1 MAIYTPGIDY
11 SATANAI
18 ARENNVKQIGHSID
32 QQNLN
37 TQALKRQGQSL
48 DLQQRSLDV
57 QGDMLVGNII
67 TQISG
72 QAMQLGTT
80 LKAKAQQAEMATA
93 KTSAVDA
100 ANQFREMIAESI
112 LNGGTKAVQGADGVW
127 DIQMDQGLEQWR
139 AGQLEA
145 IASSSDSKEVKQ
157 WRMQALNDTY
167 ASGQSQVISGIL
179 NKTQATIEQQYD
191 LNLAS
196 ALQTDS
202 QSGSYD
208 MGAAV
213 ISSRSDFSD
222 LQKQVAFASYQ
233 KSVDK
238 RFQTTQVSNLAFT
251 EGIEK
256 ATEYAYNLKGFSP
269 EEIQGF
275 VATAT
280 KTDQQVTAAIATST
294 ASIMSKGLEAGAS
307 PAELYKAV
315 EDRVDGMPEDRRQAA
330 IDTAKAT
337 HTAWATKQGYALA
350 NADLQS
356 VDAAYLTKQRDSIT
370 KKGGALHQSIFDGL
384 DQTAATFGAMY
395 DKRIDEL
402 NRLEKTQLENLSKA
416 QIKENKTILDASLA
430 MLKNGDI
437 SPTMAMQ
444 AVRGL
449 NAQATESN
457 EDDLYQME
465 MLTKINDEIVPERY
479 KPLTTK
485 FLSEMESLKFGMKV
499 DNKKGLTEEQT
510 SQIAEARD
518 YANTAVANI
527 FMNTAANEI
536 TPKEVADQLGI
547 IKSTFIAKSVKSLES
562 GEVVDRWSLFND
574 KDATDDALAKNHEF
588 GGLATIAVQMDQ
600 SGNIQWSNPDQ
611 KATYD
616 AVAGQLANELKTL
629 GIQVTSESSP
639 LVINGVPKPVPI
651 FKAKLGINDLYA
663 EFMGTKKDDR
673 PEQWVTVNKGD
684 VFTSTDGKTWYQ
696 WKTIDTKA
704 KFKTE
709 TAVDRYFNQF
719 RTTQSGT
726 RAW

>member
-1 MAIYTPGIDY
+1 MMAIYTPGIDY

-37 TQALKRQGQSL
+37 TLALKRQGQSL
-48 DLQQRSLDV
+48 DLQQRELDV
-57 QGDMLVGNII
+57 QRDMLAGNII
-67 TQISG
+67 TQITG
-72 QAMQLGTT
+72 QAMSLGTT

-100 ANQFREMIAESI
+100 AAQFREMIAESI

-127 DIQMDQGLEQWR
+127 DIQMDPGLEQWR
-139 AGQLEA
+139 TSQMEA
-145 IASSSDSKEVKQ
+145 IAASSDSKEVKQ
-157 WRMQALNDTY
+157 WRMQTLSDTY

-179 NKTQATIEQQYD
+179 NQTQATIEQQYD

-196 ALQTDS
+196 ALQTDAKT
-202 QSGSYD
+202 GSYE

-213 ISSRSDFSD
+213 ISGRSDYSD

-251 EGIEK
+251 EGIDK
-256 ATEYAYNLKGFSP
+256 ATEYAYGLKGFSP

-275 VATAT
+275 VATAAR
-280 KTDQQVTAAIATST
+280 TDQQVTAAIATSA
-294 ASIMSKGLEAGAS
+294 ASVMSKGLEAGAS

-330 IDTAKAT
+330 IETAKAT
-337 HTAWATKQGYALA
+337 HIAWATKQGYALA

-356 VDAAYLTKQRDSIT
+356 VDAGYLTRQRDSIT
-370 KKGGALHQSIFDGL
+370 KKGGPLHQSIFDGL

-395 DKRIDEL
+395 DRRIDEL

-437 SPTMAMQ
+437 SPAMAMQ

-449 NAQATESN
+449 NANATESD

-485 FLSEMESLKFGMKV
+485 FLSEMESLKIGLT
-499 DNKKGLTEEQT
+499 DDSKKGMTAEQT
-510 SQIAEARD
+510 IQIAEARD
-518 YANTAVANI
+518 YANTAIANI

-536 TPKEVADQLGI
+536 TPKEVADQLGM
-547 IKSTFIAKSVKSLES
+547 IKSTFIAKSVKALES
-562 GEVVDRWSLFND
+562 GEVVDKLRLVND
-574 KDATDDALAKNHEF
+574 PDATDDALDKLHQF
-588 GGLATIAVQMDQ
+588 GGLPVIAVQMDKD
-600 SGNIQWSNPDQ
+600 GAIQWSNPEY

-616 AVAGQLANELKTL
+616 AVAGQIANELQNL

-639 LVINGVPKPVPI
+639 LMVNRVPKPIPT
-651 FKAKLGINDLYA
+651 FRAMLEGGEA
-663 EFMGTKKDDR
+663 
-673 PEQWVTVNKGD
+673 EQWVTVNKGD
-684 VFTSTDGKTWYQ
+684 VFTSTDGKSWYK

-709 TAVDRYFNQF
+709 TPVDKFFDQF
-719 RTTQSGT
+719 RTKQSGT

>member
-1 MAIYTPGIDY
+1 MMAIYTPGIDY

-37 TQALKRQGQSL
+37 TLALKRQGQSL
-48 DLQQRSLDV
+48 DLQQRELDV
-57 QGDMLVGNII
+57 QRDMLAGNII
-67 TQISG
+67 TQITG
-72 QAMQLGTT
+72 QAMSLGTT

-93 KTSAVDA
+93 KTSADDA
-100 ANQFREMIAESI
+100 AAQFREMIAESI

-127 DIQMDQGLEQWR
+127 DIQMDPGLEQWR
-139 AGQLEA
+139 TSQMEA
-145 IASSSDSKEVKQ
+145 IAASSDSKEVKQ
-157 WRMQALNDTY
+157 WRMQTLSDTY

-179 NKTQATIEQQYD
+179 NQTQATIEQQYD

-196 ALQTDS
+196 ALQTDAKT
-202 QSGSYD
+202 GSYE

-213 ISSRSDFSD
+213 ISGRSDYSD

-251 EGIEK
+251 EGIDK
-256 ATEYAYNLKGFSP
+256 ATEYAYGLKGFSP

-275 VATAT
+275 VATAAR
-280 KTDQQVTAAIATST
+280 TDQQVTAAIATSA
-294 ASIMSKGLEAGAS
+294 ASVMSKGLEAGAS

-330 IDTAKAT
+330 IETAKAT
-337 HTAWATKQGYALA
+337 HIAWATKQGYALA

-356 VDAAYLTKQRDSIT
+356 VDAGYLTRQRDSIT
-370 KKGGALHQSIFDGL
+370 KKGGPLHQSIFDGL

-395 DKRIDEL
+395 DRRIDEL

-437 SPTMAMQ
+437 SPAMAMQ

-449 NAQATESN
+449 NANATESD
-457 EDDLYQME
+457 EDDLYQIE

-485 FLSEMESLKFGMKV
+485 FLSEMESLKIGLT
-499 DNKKGLTEEQT
+499 DDSKKGMTAEQT
-510 SQIAEARD
+510 IQIAEARD
-518 YANTAVANI
+518 YANTAIANI

-536 TPKEVADQLGI
+536 TPKEVADQLGM
-547 IKSTFIAKSVKSLES
+547 IKSTFIAKSVKALES
-562 GEVVDRWSLFND
+562 GEVVDKLRLVND
-574 KDATDDALAKNHEF
+574 PDATDDALDKLHQF
-588 GGLATIAVQMDQ
+588 GGLPVIAVQMDKD
-600 SGNIQWSNPDQ
+600 GAIQWSNPEY

-616 AVAGQLANELKTL
+616 AVAGQIANELQNL

-639 LVINGVPKPVPI
+639 LMVNRVPKPIPT
-651 FKAKLGINDLYA
+651 FRAMLEGGEA
-663 EFMGTKKDDR
+663 
-673 PEQWVTVNKGD
+673 EQWVTVNKGD
-684 VFTSTDGKTWYQ
+684 VFTSTDGKSWYK

-709 TAVDRYFNQF
+709 TPVDKFFDQF
-719 RTTQSGT
+719 RTKQSGT